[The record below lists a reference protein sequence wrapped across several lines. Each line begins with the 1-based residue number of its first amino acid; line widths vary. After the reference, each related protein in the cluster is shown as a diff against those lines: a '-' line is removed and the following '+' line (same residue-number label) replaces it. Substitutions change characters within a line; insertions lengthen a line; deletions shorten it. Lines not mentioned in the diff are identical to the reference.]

1 MKKFISLL
9 LLSSL
14 FVLGCQKAE
23 EPVETPDTGMV
34 QFLSPELGLSF
45 EYSRMG
51 NGGEAINV
59 AVEGNKV
66 ILWEGDERGNFTHE
80 IEVLDRTEDTVEDSI
95 RALFVGTTADKCD
108 TQEKNEEG
116 LPSGVTQYGTRVT
129 DPNLGLD
136 YDCGTYVRNGVAF
149 FLADEDAPSRMMYIA
164 IGQDSFMTD
173 FEWWKTIQLEDS
185 AEM

>member
-14 FVLGCQKAE
+14 FLVACGKAE
-23 EPVETPDTGMV
+23 VVETPETNTV

-45 EYSRMG
+45 EYPSVG
-51 NGGEAINV
+51 VSGAKVNV

-66 ILWEGDERGNFTHE
+66 VLWEGDERGGFGHE

-95 RALFVGTTADKCD
+95 RALYEGTTADKCD
-108 TQEKNEEG
+108 IEKSDEA
-116 LPSGVTQYGTRVT
+116 LPSGVEQYVPVVT

-149 FLADEDAPSRMMYIA
+149 FLADKNAPSRMMFLS
-164 IGQDSFMTD
+164 IGQDTFMTNPD
-173 FEWWKTIQLEDS
+173 WWKTIRLEDTTE
-185 AEM
+185 EM